1 MVLILAKTRLA
12 ARHAEILNKNYVC
25 TGYLSHAEIL
35 NANLLLAGEL
45 LIRFKNMQSIER
57 EINIEYKAE

>member
-12 ARHAEILNKNYVC
+12 ARHAETLNINYVC

-35 NANLLLAGEL
+35 NANVLLAGVL
-45 LIRFKNMQSIER
+45 LILFKNMQSIER